1 LKSLITALSGLILIL
16 GILAC
21 TPIELPAATSAGF
34 ANPEPSITPTKRP
47 GNPTNSEIPSPSQTA
62 ASTETS
68 IPNTPT
74 FTPEPSNTPTPLAC
88 WHSGGQIDEHQL
100 ESEYLEKPLEY
111 LVYLPP
117 CYHEQTEQRYPVIYL
132 LHGQTYR
139 NDHWLDLG
147 AADIADRL
155 IAAGEISPF
164 IMVFPYDRDHY
175 ISPPENGFGKALLF
189 NLIPIIDQDYR
200 TIPERGKRAIGG
212 ISRGG
217 NWAVHI
223 GLQHADMFS
232 AIGAHSTPV
241 FSADTNPEI
250 IAWIRA
256 IPPQKLPDL
265 FVDTGRNDRW
275 LNYTLVFEQIL
286 VDEGL
291 PHEWH
296 LYPGFHEDAYWQAHI
311 EEYLRWYAK
320 GW

>member
-1 LKSLITALSGLILIL
+1 LKGLITALSGLILIL
-16 GILAC
+16 GIFAC
-21 TPIELPAATSAGF
+21 TPIELPAATSAEF
-34 ANPEPSITPTKRP
+34 ANLDASPSSTEQPTNLIATPPPPQTDTPT
-47 GNPTNSEIPSPSQTA
+47 
-62 ASTETS
+62 STKTPL
-68 IPNTPT
+68 PNTAT
-74 FTPEPSNTPTPLAC
+74 FTPEPTSNPTPLAC
-88 WHSGGQIDEHQL
+88 WGFGGQIDERQL
-100 ESEYLEKPLEY
+100 ESEYLKKPLEY

-117 CYHEQTEQRYPVIYL
+117 CYNEQPEQHYPVIFL

-147 AADIADRL
+147 AAGITDRL
-155 IAAGEISPF
+155 MATGEISPF
-164 IMVFPYDRDHY
+164 IMIFPYDRDQY
-175 ISPPENGFGKALLF
+175 ISPPENGFGQALVLD
-189 NLIPIIDQDYR
+189 LIPAIDQEYR
-200 TIPERGKRAIGG
+200 TIPEQGRRAIGG

-223 GLQHADMFS
+223 GLQYTDLFG

-241 FSADTNPEI
+241 FSVDTNPEI

-256 IPPQKLPDL
+256 IPLEKMPEL
-265 FVDTGRNDRW
+265 FVDTGENDRW

-296 LYPGFHEDAYWQAHI
+296 LYPGYHEDAYWQAHI
-311 EEYLRWYAK
+311 EEYLRWYSK